1 MAVEAEFDEAVET
14 ARLSTEHD
22 VQADRDSRLDATI
35 AALDAY
41 DGDMWSRDE
50 LAEAARSVTSA
61 RGKSPIPSDQQL
73 NAMSAEQEAW
83 FAGVPL
89 PRPTPRPVFRRFARA
104 LPSVVT
110 DVCRRRGTSRG
121 LRSRVRSRPQK
132 QRAPDPPPR
141 PAYNL
146 ARSCGCLGVPG
157 SGARP

>member
-14 ARLSTEHD
+14 ARLSTDHD
-22 VQADRDSRLDATI
+22 FQADRDSRLDATI

-41 DGDMWSRDE
+41 DGDRWSRDE
-50 LAEAARSVTSA
+50 LAEAAQILTSA
-61 RGKSPIPSDQQL
+61 RGKSPIPSDEQL

-89 PRPTPRPVFRRFARA
+89 PRPTPWPVFRRFAGA

-141 PAYNL
+141 PARYL
-146 ARSCGCLGVPG
+146 ARASGRLGVP
-157 SGARP
+157 AKRAAA